1 MRPPGR
7 CGTPPQW
14 HTIRP
19 AVTIGRMKGQRF
31 WSRDWF
37 AGLILTLGFFLAA
50 GSAPVTWLDGKAY
63 DLVASLSSDPPRE
76 PPVAVVGIG
85 EEDLA
90 ELGPWPWP
98 RDYLAELLESLD
110 GARAIGLALPLHE
123 PQYPHAVQ
131 RLDELLAESGEDS
144 NGELFLRLREKLA
157 TDERL
162 ASTLATT
169 GALVGAPATPRNTG
183 FEPGLSRLDLHQ
195 RSLHD
200 IARPENAEAILH
212 SLPSTL
218 AARPP
223 SVRVAQPHAGLTGA
237 APVYPLVV
245 PEQARAM
252 PLAATRGDTTQP
264 TLVAA
269 LIAASNGTDPERL
282 EFTRGWPVVAGD
294 LSIPADWGARFY
306 PRYQA
311 EVPVYS
317 FREVMEDAELRAS
330 LADHTVL
337 VGTTAAELSGE
348 VRLPDGSTLPPV
360 EAAARAVASA
370 LAEHHF
376 QVPGWAVLGQFA
388 VLAAAG
394 LFVMFALPRF
404 RYATGFLLTVLLGF
418 LLFNAHFVLLGTYAT
433 WVPMMAA
440 GGLLASGFVVIGLKH
455 AVRDRLQA
463 LHQEISS
470 ANRQLGRALHV
481 QGQLDAAFEKYRNCM
496 VDEGLLEQLYGIG
509 LDYERKRQYNRAAA
523 VFSYLENCRPGFR
536 DATQRAQRNTEMEE
550 RVVLGNGGKSNPTGT
565 VITGSDGLQKPMLGR
580 YEIEKEIGR
589 GSMGMVYLGSDP
601 KIGRTVAIKTLALT
615 QEFDNEA
622 LAEVRERFFREA
634 ETAGRLDHPNV
645 VTVYDVGEDQD
656 LAYIAMDYLKGEP
669 LSEFCRPDRLLPPA
683 EALEV
688 AAQVADALDYAH
700 KQNVVHRDVKP
711 ANIVYHRELGV
722 VKVTDFGVACLTDS
736 TRTKTGTVL
745 GSPSYMSPEQFAGVK
760 VDGRSDLFA
769 LGVTLYQLLTGTL
782 PFSGDSFATLMYRI
796 THEKHP
802 EIRRENAELPP
813 CVTRII
819 NKTLQK
825 APEARYQSGAN
836 LAESLRRCARG

>member
-7 CGTPPQW
+7 STTPPQW
-14 HTIRP
+14 HTIQP
-19 AVTIGRMKGQRF
+19 AATIGRMKGQRF

-50 GSAPVTWLDGKAY
+50 GSAPVTWLEGKAY
-63 DLVASLSSDPPRE
+63 DLVASLSSDTPGE
-76 PPVAVVGIG
+76 VPVAVVGITA
-85 EEDLA
+85 EDLD
-90 ELGPWPWP
+90 EFGPWPWP

-110 GARAIGLALPLHE
+110 DARAIGLALPLHE

-131 RLDELLAESGEDS
+131 RLAELQAEAEEDT

-162 ASTLATT
+162 AAALEAT
-169 GALVGAPATPRNTG
+169 GALIGAPATPQARDG
-183 FEPGLSRLDLHQ
+183 EPGLPRLDLHQ
-195 RSLHD
+195 LSLHD
-200 IARPENAEAILH
+200 LARPENGEAILH
-212 SLPSTL
+212 SLPGTL
-218 AARPP
+218 AARPQP
-223 SVRVAQPHAGLTGA
+223 VAMAHPHAGLASA
-237 APVYPLVV
+237 APAYPLVV
-245 PEQARAM
+245 PEPARAI
-252 PLAATRGDTTQP
+252 PLAARGDNTTQP
-264 TLVAA
+264 TFAAA
-269 LIAASNGTDPERL
+269 LIAASAGADADLL
-282 EFTRGWPVVAGD
+282 EFTRGWPVIAGG

-317 FREVMEDAELRAS
+317 FREIMEDAGLRAS
-330 LADHTVL
+330 LADHTIL
-337 VGTTAAELSGE
+337 VGATAPELTDR
-348 VRLPDGSTLPPV
+348 VRLPDGSTVPPV
-360 EAAARAVASA
+360 EASARAVASA
-370 LAEHHF
+370 LAEHNF
-376 QVPGWAVLGQFA
+376 QVPGWAIGAQLA

-394 LFVMFALPRF
+394 LFVMFVLPRF
-404 RYATGFLLTVLLGF
+404 QYATGFLLTVLLGF
-418 LLFNAHFVLLGTYAT
+418 LLFNAHFVLMGTYGT

-440 GGLLASGFVVIGLKH
+440 GALLASGFVVVALKH
-455 AVRDRLQA
+455 VVRDRLQA

-496 VDEGLLEQLYGIG
+496 VDDGLLEQLYGIG

-523 VFSYLENCRPGFR
+523 VFSYLDSCRQEFR
-536 DATQRAQRNTEMEE
+536 DVAQRAKRNTEMEE
-550 RVVLGNGGKSNPTGT
+550 RVMLGTGGKSSPTGT

-589 GSMGMVYLGSDP
+589 GSMGMVYLGTDP
-601 KIGRTVAIKTLALT
+601 KIGRTVAIKTLALS

-622 LAEVRERFFREA
+622 VAEVRERFFREA

-669 LSEFCRPDRLLPPA
+669 LSEFCRADRLLPPA

-802 EIRRENAELPP
+802 DIRRENADLPP
-813 CVTRII
+813 CITRII

-825 APEARYQSGAN
+825 DPEARYQSGAN